1 MPIDP
6 YLKHKFEVEVDGFVR
21 AGFQKVSGLKHTVE
35 IAMYRE
41 GGENE
46 TPQKLPGQST
56 YDNITLERGLSTD
69 SDFIDWISEIFS
81 LDESDGNQG
90 DNNFRKTINIYLKDK
105 SGRRVKQWT
114 VFRAW
119 PSEQTHPDLDASVMG
134 EVAIESLV
142 LANEGIKPIT
152 L

>member
-1 MPIDP
+1 MPVNP
-6 YLKHKFEVEVDGFVR
+6 YLKHKYEVEVDGFVR
-21 AGFQKVSGLKHTVE
+21 AGFSKVSGLKHTIE
-35 IAMYRE
+35 IAEYRE

-46 TPQKLPGQST
+46 TPQKLPGQSSF
-56 YDNITLERGLSTD
+56 DNITLERGLSD
-69 SDFIDWISEIFS
+69 DPEFINWMQLIFN

-90 DNNFRKTINIYLKDK
+90 DDNFRKTINIYIKDK

-114 VFRAW
+114 VYRAW
-119 PSEQTHPDLDASVMG
+119 PSEFTHPDLDASAMG

-142 LANEGIKPIT
+142 ITNEGVKPTI